1 MLESV
6 PIALVAVVL
15 LKIVDYLWS
24 VLSGSRDK
32 TDVKIRD
39 VEAQMKKDLDGLRLH
54 FEKEHDKLEQRVER
68 ALSDIN
74 IKLTEI
80 KSCIDRGSGIERPVS
95 VCRDYVDKR
104 VDVITKKLDHL
115 INLFSKAEEGE

>member
-1 MLESV
+1 MLESI
-6 PIALVAVVL
+6 PIALAAVVL
-15 LKIVDYLWS
+15 LKLTDYLWS

-32 TDVKIRD
+32 TDRTIKE
-39 VEAQMKKDLDGLRLH
+39 VEAQMKRDLDGLRVH

-68 ALSDIN
+68 QLSEIN

-80 KSCIDRGSGIERPVS
+80 KSCMDRGSGMERPVG

-104 VDVITKKLDHL
+104 VDVISKKLDHL
-115 INLFSKAEEGE
+115 ISLFSKAEEGE